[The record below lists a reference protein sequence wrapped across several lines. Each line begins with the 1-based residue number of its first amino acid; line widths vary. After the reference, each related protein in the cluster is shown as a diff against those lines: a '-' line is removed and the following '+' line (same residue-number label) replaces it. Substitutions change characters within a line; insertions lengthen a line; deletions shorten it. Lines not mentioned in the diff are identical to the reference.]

1 MRKIF
6 EKIVVLSA
14 VLLLLSCDKDF
25 NTIGSEIIGD
35 GHFEFDKYE
44 VQNLKAYS
52 KATGAVQSNNLPINS
67 LGVYN
72 DPFFG
77 KTTSTFVGQLEL
89 ERVAPD
95 FGVDVEIKS
104 IDSVYLYVPY
114 FSTRQTAAIGN
125 EPNTFRLDSIYGDIE
140 TSINLGVY
148 ESDYFLRNFDA
159 VNPEVS
165 QKYFSDD
172 LSLIESNLTTV
183 NPLNNS
189 ATVSQNTQFKF
200 SENEILIYKTDENGV
215 KVDNDGQPI
224 LNAEDWIVRERL
236 DPGIFVDLDK
246 GYFFNRILLANEN
259 DLANNNNFKEYFK
272 ALYFKAEENSGQEG
286 AMAQLDFSKAY
297 IVIQYHSRNTAAD
310 PVTKKSFR
318 LNFRGNTINFF
329 QNQFDSNYSNAL
341 TNSNFTTG
349 DEKIYIKGGN
359 GSVAFID
366 LFGNIDDDNNGVS
379 DELDFLR
386 ANNWLINDAIITFF
400 VSNENQ
406 KQPKRIF
413 LFDATNNVPL
423 LDYFQDVTTSGDTKN
438 NKFVF
443 GGLLESEESVGGV
456 KYRFRIRSHIDKIL
470 NSTNAN
476 DLRNVRL
483 GLAVT
488 ENINSI
494 ANYNLRSPFTFPV
507 LLPSGSLDLETL
519 SIPMSGVM
527 NPLGTILYGTNVAPG
542 DEDKKMKLEI
552 YYTKPN

>member
-1 MRKIF
+1 MKKVF

-14 VLLLLSCDKDF
+14 ILLLLSCDKDF

-272 ALYFKAEENSGQEG
+272 GLYFKAEENSGQEG
-286 AMAQLDFSKAY
+286 AMAQLDFSRAY
-297 IVIQYHSRNTAAD
+297 IIIQYHSRNTAAD
-310 PVTKKSFR
+310 PITKKSFR

-386 ANNWLINDAIITFF
+386 SNNWLINDAIITFF

-456 KYRFRIRSHIDKIL
+456 KYRFRIRAHIDKIL
-470 NSTNAN
+470 NSSNTN

-507 LLPSGSLDLETL
+507 LLPSGSLDLETS

>member
-1 MRKIF
+1 MRKVF

-14 VLLLLSCDKDF
+14 ILLLLSCDKDF

-189 ATVSQNTQFKF
+189 ATASQNTQFKF

-272 ALYFKAEENSGQEG
+272 GLYFKAEENSGQEG

-329 QNQFDSNYSNAL
+329 QNQFDSNYSTAL

-386 ANNWLINDAIITFF
+386 SNNWLINDAIITFF

-423 LDYFQDVTTSGDTKN
+423 LDYFQDVTTSGDSKN
-438 NKFVF
+438 DKFVF

-507 LLPSGSLDLETL
+507 LLPSGSLDLETS

>member
-1 MRKIF
+1 M
-6 EKIVVLSA
+6 
-14 VLLLLSCDKDF
+14 
-25 NTIGSEIIGD
+25 
-35 GHFEFDKYE
+35 
-44 VQNLKAYS
+44 
-52 KATGAVQSNNLPINS
+52 
-67 LGVYN
+67 
-72 DPFFG
+72 
-77 KTTSTFVGQLEL
+77 
-89 ERVAPD
+89 
-95 FGVDVEIKS
+95 
-104 IDSVYLYVPY
+104 
-114 FSTRQTAAIGN
+114 
-125 EPNTFRLDSIYGDIE
+125 
-140 TSINLGVY
+140 
-148 ESDYFLRNFDA
+148 
-159 VNPEVS
+159 
-165 QKYFSDD
+165 
-172 LSLIESNLTTV
+172 
-183 NPLNNS
+183 
-189 ATVSQNTQFKF
+189 
-200 SENEILIYKTDENGV
+200 
-215 KVDNDGQPI
+215 
-224 LNAEDWIVRERL
+224 
-236 DPGIFVDLDK
+236 
-246 GYFFNRILLANEN
+246 
-259 DLANNNNFKEYFK
+259 ANNNNFKEYFK
-272 ALYFKAEENSGQEG
+272 GLYFKAEENSGQEG
-286 AMAQLDFSKAY
+286 AMAQLDFSRAY
-297 IVIQYHSRNTAAD
+297 IIIQYHSRNTAAD

-386 ANNWLINDAIITFF
+386 SNNWLINDAIITFF

-456 KYRFRIRSHIDKIL
+456 KYRFRIRAHIDKIL
-470 NSTNAN
+470 NSSNTN

-507 LLPSGSLDLETL
+507 LLPSGSLDLETS

>member
-189 ATVSQNTQFKF
+189 ATASQNTQFKF

-272 ALYFKAEENSGQEG
+272 GLYFKAEENSGQEG
-286 AMAQLDFSKAY
+286 AMAQLDFSRAY

-310 PVTKKSFR
+310 PITKKSFR

-386 ANNWLINDAIITFF
+386 SNNWLINDAIITFF

-423 LDYFQDVTTSGDTKN
+423 LDYFQDVTTSGDSKN
-438 NKFVF
+438 DKFVF

-456 KYRFRIRSHIDKIL
+456 KYRFRIRAHIDKIL
-470 NSTNAN
+470 NSSNAN

>member
-1 MRKIF
+1 
-6 EKIVVLSA
+6 
-14 VLLLLSCDKDF
+14 
-25 NTIGSEIIGD
+25 
-35 GHFEFDKYE
+35 
-44 VQNLKAYS
+44 
-52 KATGAVQSNNLPINS
+52 
-67 LGVYN
+67 
-72 DPFFG
+72 
-77 KTTSTFVGQLEL
+77 
-89 ERVAPD
+89 
-95 FGVDVEIKS
+95 
-104 IDSVYLYVPY
+104 
-114 FSTRQTAAIGN
+114 
-125 EPNTFRLDSIYGDIE
+125 
-140 TSINLGVY
+140 
-148 ESDYFLRNFDA
+148 
-159 VNPEVS
+159 
-165 QKYFSDD
+165 
-172 LSLIESNLTTV
+172 
-183 NPLNNS
+183 
-189 ATVSQNTQFKF
+189 
-200 SENEILIYKTDENGV
+200 
-215 KVDNDGQPI
+215 
-224 LNAEDWIVRERL
+224 
-236 DPGIFVDLDK
+236 
-246 GYFFNRILLANEN
+246 
-259 DLANNNNFKEYFK
+259 
-272 ALYFKAEENSGQEG
+272 
-286 AMAQLDFSKAY
+286 MAQLDFSRAY

-386 ANNWLINDAIITFF
+386 SNNWLINDAIITFF

-456 KYRFRIRSHIDKIL
+456 KYRFRIRAHIDKIL
-470 NSTNAN
+470 NSSNTN

-494 ANYNLRSPFTFPV
+494 NEIPNNTTDWLLVELRDAINNNLVVAQKAALVLNDGTVVDTATNSRELRAGFPV
-507 LLPSGSLDLETL
+507 AIGYQRVSGSLYFAGYIQDVRISNGLARYTANFTPPTSSLE
-519 SIPMSGVM
+519 G
-527 NPLGTILYGTNVAPG
+527 
-542 DEDKKMKLEI
+542 
-552 YYTKPN
+552 

>member
-1 MRKIF
+1 MKKVF

-14 VLLLLSCDKDF
+14 ILLLLSCDKDF

-272 ALYFKAEENSGQEG
+272 GLYFKAEENSGQEG
-286 AMAQLDFSKAY
+286 AMAQLDFSRAY

-386 ANNWLINDAIITFF
+386 SNNWLINDAIITFF

-456 KYRFRIRSHIDKIL
+456 KYRFRIRAHIDKIL
-470 NSTNAN
+470 NSSNTN

-507 LLPSGSLDLETL
+507 LLPSGSLDLETS

>member
-14 VLLLLSCDKDF
+14 ILLLLSCDKDF

-200 SENEILIYKTDENGV
+200 SDNEILIYKTDENGV

-272 ALYFKAEENSGQEG
+272 GLYFKAEENSGQEG
-286 AMAQLDFSKAY
+286 AMAQLDFSRAY

-386 ANNWLINDAIITFF
+386 SNNWLINDAIITFF

-456 KYRFRIRSHIDKIL
+456 KYRFRIRAHIDKIL
-470 NSTNAN
+470 NSSNTN

-507 LLPSGSLDLETL
+507 LLPSGSLDLETS

>member
-1 MRKIF
+1 MKKVF

-14 VLLLLSCDKDF
+14 ILLLLSCDKDF

-272 ALYFKAEENSGQEG
+272 GLYFKAEENSGQEG
-286 AMAQLDFSKAY
+286 AMAQLDFSRAY

-386 ANNWLINDAIITFF
+386 SNNWLINDAIITFF

-443 GGLLESEESVGGV
+443 GGLLESEESVGVV
-456 KYRFRIRSHIDKIL
+456 KYRFRIRAHIDKIL
-470 NSTNAN
+470 NSSNTN

-507 LLPSGSLDLETL
+507 LLPSGSLDLETS

>member
-189 ATVSQNTQFKF
+189 ATASQNTQFKF

-215 KVDNDGQPI
+215 KVDNEGQPI

-272 ALYFKAEENSGQEG
+272 GLYFKAEENSGQEG
-286 AMAQLDFSKAY
+286 AMAQLDFSRAY

-386 ANNWLINDAIITFF
+386 SNNWLINDAIITFF

-423 LDYFQDVTTSGDTKN
+423 LDYFQDVTTSGDSKN
-438 NKFVF
+438 DKFVF

-470 NSTNAN
+470 NSSNAN

>member
-1 MRKIF
+1 MKKVF

-14 VLLLLSCDKDF
+14 ILLLLSCDKDF

-189 ATVSQNTQFKF
+189 ATASQNTQFKF

-215 KVDNDGQPI
+215 KVDNEGQPI

-272 ALYFKAEENSGQEG
+272 GLYFKAEENSGQEG
-286 AMAQLDFSKAY
+286 AMAQLDFSRAY

-310 PVTKKSFR
+310 PITKKSFR

-423 LDYFQDVTTSGDTKN
+423 LDYFQDVTTSGDSKN
-438 NKFVF
+438 DKFVF

-456 KYRFRIRSHIDKIL
+456 KYRFRIRAHIDKIL

>member
-6 EKIVVLSA
+6 GNIVVLA
-14 VLLLLSCDKDF
+14 TILLVVSCDKDF

-52 KATGAVQSNNLPINS
+52 KATGAVQSNNLTINS

-77 KTTSTFVGQLEL
+77 KTTSTFVSQLEL
-89 ERVAPD
+89 DQVAPN
-95 FGVDVEIKS
+95 FGLDVEIKT

-114 FSTRQTAAIGN
+114 FSKIQTVAVGN
-125 EPNTFRLDSIYGDIE
+125 QPNIFRLDSIYGNIE
-140 TSINLGVY
+140 SSINLGVY
-148 ESDYFLRNFDA
+148 ESDYFIRNFDA

-165 QKYFSDD
+165 QKYYSDE
-172 LSLIESNLTTV
+172 LNLIEGNLTTV

-189 ATVSQNTQFKF
+189 ASTSQNTAFKF
-200 SENEILIYKTDENGV
+200 SKNEIIIYKTDGNGV
-215 KVDNDGQPI
+215 KINNDGQPI
-224 LNAEDWIVRERL
+224 LNAADWIVKERL
-236 DPGIFVDLDK
+236 NPGIFVDLDK
-246 GYFFNRILLANEN
+246 GYFLNRILLANQN

-272 ALYFKAEENSGQEG
+272 GLYFKADENSGQEG

-297 IVIQYHSRNTAAD
+297 IVIQYHSKNTAAD
-310 PVTKKSFR
+310 PATKKSFK
-318 LNFRGNTINFF
+318 LNFKGNTINFF
-329 QNQFDSNYSNAL
+329 QNQFNSNYSNAL
-341 TNSNFTTG
+341 TNSNFTSG

-366 LFGNIDDDNNGVS
+366 LFGNIDDDNNGVP

-386 ANNWLINDAIITFF
+386 ANKWLINDAIITFF

-413 LFDATNNVPL
+413 LFNATNNTPL
-423 LDYFQDVTTSGDTKN
+423 LDYFQDVTTSGDPKN
-438 NKFVF
+438 NKFIF

-456 KYRFRIRSHIDKIL
+456 KYRFRIRGHIDKIL
-470 NSTNAN
+470 NSSNTN

-488 ENINSI
+488 ENINS
-494 ANYNLRSPFTFPV
+494 AGNYNLRLPFTFPV
-507 LLPSGSLDLETL
+507 LLPLGSLDLET
-519 SIPMSGVM
+519 SKIPVSSVM
-527 NPLGTILYGTNVAPG
+527 NPLGTILYGTNVAPSN
-542 DEDKKMKLEI
+542 ENKKMKLEI

>member
-189 ATVSQNTQFKF
+189 ATASQNTQFKF

-215 KVDNDGQPI
+215 KVDNEGQPI

-272 ALYFKAEENSGQEG
+272 GLYFKAEENSGQEG
-286 AMAQLDFSKAY
+286 AMAQLDFSRAY

-310 PVTKKSFR
+310 PITKKSFR

-443 GGLLESEESVGGV
+443 GGLLESEESVG
-456 KYRFRIRSHIDKIL
+456 
-470 NSTNAN
+470 
-476 DLRNVRL
+476 
-483 GLAVT
+483 
-488 ENINSI
+488 
-494 ANYNLRSPFTFPV
+494 
-507 LLPSGSLDLETL
+507 
-519 SIPMSGVM
+519 
-527 NPLGTILYGTNVAPG
+527 
-542 DEDKKMKLEI
+542 EI
-552 YYTKPN
+552 GRAHV